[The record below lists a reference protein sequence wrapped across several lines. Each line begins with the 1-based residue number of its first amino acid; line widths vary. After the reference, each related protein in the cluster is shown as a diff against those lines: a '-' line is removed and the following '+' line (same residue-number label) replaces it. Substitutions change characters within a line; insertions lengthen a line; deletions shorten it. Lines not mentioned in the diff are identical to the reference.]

1 MSGRPRNFIRAR
13 TRSSDSGVHL
23 QPLLL
28 DKSVD
33 DRLRNYPT
41 WITSRNMANEASDES
56 VQALIDAVVARYD
69 IPQKWYALKAKVLG
83 VDQLRDFD
91 RMASVATSDTSIGW
105 EEGSA
110 VVREAYASFCPSSPR
125 LLGGLS
131 TSGGLMPRS
140 AR

>member
-1 MSGRPRNFIRAR
+1 
-13 TRSSDSGVHL
+13 
-23 QPLLL
+23 
-28 DKSVD
+28 
-33 DRLRNYPT
+33 
-41 WITSRNMANEASDES
+41 MANEASDES

-110 VVREAYASFCPSSPR
+110 VVREAYASFSPELAAIVGRFIDERWIDAPVRPGKRGAHSVHMRSLPSPVR
-125 LLGGLS
+125 VAQLDID
-131 TSGGLMPRS
+131 S
-140 AR
+140 ARRCDTCP